1 MSIWPGLIRL
11 AGDVRL
17 DISGGTE
24 MQGMTSADGLSKA
37 RLGRMHDIMA
47 GHVECGSVPGLV
59 TLVSRH
65 GEVHVDV
72 IGKMA
77 IGGAPMRRDSIFR
90 ITSMTKPVTAAAAMI
105 LVEECKLRLDDPLDR
120 WLPELA
126 DRKVLRAIDAALDDT
141 VPARRAITLRD
152 LLTFRFGL
160 GMIMIFPDRYP
171 IQKAIAEAGFAPGPV
186 FPSFAPDELMR
197 RYGTLP
203 LVYQPGERWLYN
215 SGTEILGVLIARAAG
230 TTFGNFLRERIFAPL
245 AMKDTDFSVAAAKL
259 DRFTTCYI
267 RDRPTGELKVFDDPV
282 TGKFAKPPV
291 FENGSAGLVSTAD
304 DFNAFAQMMLN
315 GGRLGSE
322 RILSRP
328 SVELMTTDQLT
339 SEQKRGSELFF
350 GDNRGW
356 GLGLSV
362 FTRRDDLCSLP
373 GRFGWD
379 GGCGTSWYSDPSE
392 NLTGILLTQRMMDSP
407 QPPAVMADFW
417 TSAYQAIDD

>member
-1 MSIWPGLIRL
+1 
-11 AGDVRL
+11 
-17 DISGGTE
+17 
-24 MQGMTSADGLSKA
+24 MQKMTSVGGLSQA

-47 GHVECGSVPGLV
+47 SHVECGSMPGLV

-72 IGKMA
+72 IGRQA
-77 IGGAPMRRDSIFR
+77 FGGEPMRRDSIFR
-90 ITSMTKPVTAAAAMI
+90 IASMTKPVTAAATMM
-105 LVEECKLRLDDPLDR
+105 LVEECKLRLDDPVDR

-126 DRKVLRAIDAALDDT
+126 ERKVLRAIDAALDDT
-141 VPARRAITLRD
+141 VPARRPITLRD

-160 GMIMIFPDRYP
+160 GMIVVFPDRYP
-171 IQKAIAEAGFAPGPV
+171 TQKAIAEAGFAPGPV

-203 LVYQPGERWLYN
+203 LIYQPGERWLYN
-215 SGTEILGVLIARAAG
+215 SGTEILSVLIARAAG
-230 TTFGNFLRERIFAPL
+230 TTFAKFLHERIFTPL
-245 AMKDTDFSVAAAKL
+245 GMKDTDFSVPSAEL
-259 DRFTTCYI
+259 DRLATCYG
-267 RDRPTGELKVFDDPV
+267 RDHATGELKVFDDPL

-322 RILSRP
+322 RLLSRP
-328 SVELMTTDQLT
+328 SVELMTSDHLT
-339 SEQKRGSELFF
+339 SEQKQGSELFF

-362 FTRRDDLCSLP
+362 FTRRDGLSSVP

-379 GGCGTSWYSDPSE
+379 GGYGTSWYSDRKE

-407 QPPAVMADFW
+407 QPPAVMTDFW